1 MGVVLLKDRSIADRD
16 GKTGQLM
23 STDVI
28 KAVTKTDQKDVA
40 RLLQDADR
48 YAVPIVDLEV
58 RLVGI
63 VTVDGAMDIL
73 DEETTEDIFDKAG
86 LVNLTRAETTRSGL
100 LVEWIPVSCLE
111 GPAAFSAHH
120 PCGRNAVSGIHS

>member
-28 KAVTKTDQKDVA
+28 KAVTKADQKDVA

-63 VTVDGAMDIL
+63 VTVGGAMDIL

-86 LVNLTRAETTRSGL
+86 LVNLTRAETTCSGL

-120 PCGRNAVSGIHS
+120 PCGRHAVSGIHS